1 MKAATMRTQSN
12 YALRLPA
19 SLKKAAEE
27 VARADGATLNQ
38 FIVTAV
44 AEKLSALK
52 TADYFAA
59 RAARAAGADAAVFDR
74 IMNRKTGPM
83 PEEADR
89 IPDDL
94 VGKLR

>member
-1 MKAATMRTQSN
+1 MRTASN

-44 AEKLSALK
+44 AEKVSALK
-52 TADYFAA
+52 AADYFAE
-59 RAARAAGADAAVFDR
+59 RAARADVKVFEEIMARPGGVAPPAHDR
-74 IMNRKTGPM
+74 L
-83 PEEADR
+83 PEKQ
-89 IPDDL
+89 L
-94 VGKLR
+94 